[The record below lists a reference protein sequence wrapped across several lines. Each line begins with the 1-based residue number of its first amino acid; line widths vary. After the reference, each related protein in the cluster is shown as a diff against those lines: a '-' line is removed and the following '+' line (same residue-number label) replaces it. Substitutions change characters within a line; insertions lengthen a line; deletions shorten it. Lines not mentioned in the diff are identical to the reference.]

1 MEVMPDGTHGGPQAG
16 AGFPRLFAEDLESAV
31 AQLLGIAL
39 AVLGEL
45 DNCLGDRCRQRVSA
59 INESKPDQ
67 CGLECRGQVG
77 NVFWTK
83 RVVVFENRPDRHVQ
97 PWNRTPHARGN
108 TFHIGGVCDRRLDA
122 DKIKSGQ
129 RLRN

>member
-1 MEVMPDGTHGGPQAG
+1 MEVMPAGTHGGSQG
-16 AGFPRLFAEDLESAV
+16 GHRVPRLFAEDPESAV
-31 AQLLGIAL
+31 TQLLGIAL

-45 DNCLGDRCRQRVSA
+45 DNCLGDHRRQRVSA

-77 NVFWTK
+77 NIFWTK

-97 PWNRTPHARGN
+97 PWNHTPHARGN
-108 TFHIGGVCDRRLDA
+108 TFHIGGVCDDRLETG
-122 DKIKSGQ
+122 KIKSGQ